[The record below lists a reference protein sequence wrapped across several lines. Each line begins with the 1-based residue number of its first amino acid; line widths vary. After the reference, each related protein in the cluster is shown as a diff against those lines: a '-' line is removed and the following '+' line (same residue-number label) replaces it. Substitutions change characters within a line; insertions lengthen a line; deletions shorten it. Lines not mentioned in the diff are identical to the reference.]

1 MDIMNAK
8 NMFCTGCLLAA
19 ITAATSTM
27 AQDQAASIPTPDG
40 PAILARLEKDHP
52 RLLATA
58 RDFTRLKGWITT
70 NTLAADWHGKLV
82 KQGERI
88 LTDPPSQYEIPDGLR
103 LLDTSRRVVRRV
115 QTLALLYRLSGDGRY
130 ASRAWQELSA
140 AAAFKDWNP
149 RHFLDT
155 AEMTHGFALGYDWL
169 YDVWTPA
176 QRATLRAAMV
186 DKGIKLANDIHSQN
200 TWWAKARHNW
210 NQVCNGGIGMGALA
224 IGDEVP
230 EVAGPFLAAALKS
243 IQLPMAEFAPDGA
256 WAEGPG
262 YWDYATS
269 YNVLFLAALESALHT
284 DYGLA
289 QMPGFAEAGMFPI
302 YASGPSART
311 FNYADAH
318 EGTIRAPQMFW
329 LARRFHRPVYAWFE
343 QQMASPQPLDLLWL
357 DPRAEAPPADAL
369 PLDKWFRHS
378 EVVTLRG
385 AWGDREATYVGFK
398 AGDNQANHSHLD
410 LGSFVIEA
418 LGTRWA
424 IDLGSD
430 NYNMPGYFGKQR
442 WTYYR
447 LRAEGHNTLVINPG
461 EAPDQDPAAAARIT
475 RFDSKPERAIAV
487 SDLTP
492 AYARQARRVE
502 RGIALLNRR
511 CVLVQDEI
519 ETDKPAE
526 VWWFL
531 HTQASTTLGADGT
544 TAILTR
550 DNTRLEARILSP
562 AQARFTVEEAQP
574 LPTSPH
580 PEMQAQN
587 RGTRKLAI
595 RLKGVTE
602 GRVAVMLIP
611 ARQGEA
617 SNAIIAEVKPLARW

>member
-1 MDIMNAK
+1 MNAK

-19 ITAATSTM
+19 IAAAIPTK

-40 PAILARLEKDHP
+40 PAILARLDKDHP

-70 NTLAADWHGKLV
+70 NTLAADWYGKLV

-88 LTDPPSQYEIPDGLR
+88 LTEPPSQYEIPDGLR

-155 AEMTHGFALGYDWL
+155 AEMTHAFGLGYDWL

-302 YASGPSART
+302 YASGPSGRT

-329 LARRFHRPVYAWFE
+329 LARRFQRPVYAWFE
-343 QQMASPQPLDLLWL
+343 RQMASPQPLDLVWF
-357 DPRAEAPPADAL
+357 DPRAEAPPANAL

-475 RFDSKPERAIAV
+475 RFESKPERAIAV

-531 HTQASTTLGADGT
+531 HTQAEATVSADGT
-544 TAILTR
+544 VAILTQNR
-550 DNTRLEARILSP
+550 ARLEARILSP
-562 AQARFTVEEAQP
+562 AAARFTVMDAQP
-574 LPTSPH
+574 FPSSPH
-580 PEMQAQN
+580 PEMQNPN
-587 RGTRKLAI
+587 RGIRKLAI
-595 RLKGVTE
+595 HLPGTKE
-602 GRVAVMLIP
+602 GRLAVLLTP
-611 ARQGEA
+611 LRSGEGA
-617 SNAIIAEVKPLARW
+617 ATPELDVLPLARW

>member
-1 MDIMNAK
+1 
-8 NMFCTGCLLAA
+8 
-19 ITAATSTM
+19 
-27 AQDQAASIPTPDG
+27 
-40 PAILARLEKDHP
+40 
-52 RLLATA
+52 
-58 RDFTRLKGWITT
+58 
-70 NTLAADWHGKLV
+70 
-82 KQGERI
+82 
-88 LTDPPSQYEIPDGLR
+88 
-103 LLDTSRRVVRRV
+103 
-115 QTLALLYRLSGDGRY
+115 
-130 ASRAWQELSA
+130 
-140 AAAFKDWNP
+140 
-149 RHFLDT
+149 
-155 AEMTHGFALGYDWL
+155 
-169 YDVWTPA
+169 
-176 QRATLRAAMV
+176 
-186 DKGIKLANDIHSQN
+186 
-200 TWWAKARHNW
+200 
-210 NQVCNGGIGMGALA
+210 
-224 IGDEVP
+224 
-230 EVAGPFLAAALKS
+230 
-243 IQLPMAEFAPDGA
+243 
-256 WAEGPG
+256 
-262 YWDYATS
+262 
-269 YNVLFLAALESALHT
+269 
-284 DYGLA
+284 
-289 QMPGFAEAGMFPI
+289 
-302 YASGPSART
+302 
-311 FNYADAH
+311 
-318 EGTIRAPQMFW
+318 
-329 LARRFHRPVYAWFE
+329 
-343 QQMASPQPLDLLWL
+343 MASPQPLDLLWL

-475 RFDSKPERAIAV
+475 RFESKPERAIAV

-531 HTQASTTLGADGT
+531 HTQASTTLDADGT

-574 LPTSPH
+574 FPTSPH
-580 PEMQAQN
+580 PEMQNQN

-595 RLKGVTE
+595 QLKGVTE